1 MLQDLLELGKLL
13 GNIDSLKDV
22 TERFDKIQERSK
34 SISER
39 ARKNIFMFP
48 VIYSNS
54 LLGSNKN
61 EELQTHLINR
71 FLEYQYAGFIYLA
84 SGLDPISRSKNT
96 SGYMNVVFG
105 SETLKH
111 VKLFENNNVSIEVV
125 AEQNI
130 KDYTIRK
137 SFENSFNVYN
147 GIKSEYNNDDELKK
161 NNIMLLGESTSSVV
175 TVDTLLDTVKNF
187 KPLVINIKIKFESI
201 GDIEFPIVL
210 KCNPHVSDTRDIVSL
225 FESVFVDRDF
235 LFRLF
240 KATTG
245 EISFIKDFIFSLDLA
260 EKDKRLYKKFNKHP
274 WFRIL
279 EKNKNKNIIFNLVSF
294 IKNDQNIKNLLPTMT
309 FVCTKDEL
317 IEGSKI
323 PYAKI
328 ISNPEKIFKFVE
340 KTFLLSLVVVDNDT
354 NTINVYYNG
363 FDKPM
368 SYSFKEVNSIGG
380 GGGSAGNS
388 DKISENL
395 SKVLLRLSERL

>member
-175 TVDTLLDTVKNF
+175 TVDTLLDNVKNF

-380 GGGSAGNS
+380 GSAGNS